1 MRNEQC
7 RYALQRNAF
16 FREVENHHIGY
27 SSLITHYSFETPEVL
42 PEPIGEAL
50 VRGIKKGLCSFLRR
64 AT

>member
-7 RYALQRNAF
+7 RYALQCNAF
-16 FREVENHHIGY
+16 IIKEE
-27 SSLITHYSFETPEVL
+27 SSCISYSFETPEVL

-64 AT
+64 AI